1 MAFSELLQN
10 EALIAGTISLL
21 IAQLLKPIIQFLKTR
36 EWDWFQLIQSGGM
49 PSSHSSLVTSL
60 ALSTGLWKG
69 FNSASFSLAMG
80 MVVIVTYDAAN
91 VRWQSGLQAQRINQL
106 IRDVFSG
113 QPITDQ
119 LLKEV
124 IGHTPLQVIAGILL
138 GIVVSIV
145 FHLFWA

>member
-1 MAFSELLQN
+1 MGFKELLQN

-21 IAQLLKPIIQFLKTR
+21 IAQLLKPIIHFFKER

-113 QPITDQ
+113 QPISDQ

-138 GIVVSIV
+138 GIVISII
-145 FHLFWA
+145 FHMFWA

>member
-1 MAFSELLQN
+1 
-10 EALIAGTISLL
+10 
-21 IAQLLKPIIQFLKTR
+21 
-36 EWDWFQLIQSGGM
+36 
-49 PSSHSSLVTSL
+49 
-60 ALSTGLWKG
+60 
-69 FNSASFSLAMG
+69 MG

-113 QPITDQ
+113 QPISDQ

-138 GIVVSIV
+138 GIVISII
-145 FHLFWA
+145 FHMFWA